1 MADISYRR
9 VLVATD
15 GSADASLAA
24 DHAIAVAKAFR
35 AALTVI
41 SVVDLYAFMDPQVAA
56 VGLEIMDRER
66 NFLRDAVNAVAARA
80 RQAGVENVEAS
91 VLEGFPRNALV
102 EAISTSQSDLVVV
115 GSHGRNAIQRLVIG
129 STSEHLIR
137 HSPCPVLVVRP
148 PIADQEKH

>member
-24 DHAIAVAKAFR
+24 DHAIAVAKAFH
-35 AALTVI
+35 AALTVV
-41 SVVDLYAFMDPQVAA
+41 SVIDIYAFMDPQVAA
-56 VGLEIMDRER
+56 VGVEILDRER
-66 NFLRDAVNAVAARA
+66 EFLRDAVNAIAARA

-102 EAISTSQSDLVVV
+102 ETISTSHSDLVV
-115 GSHGRNAIQRLVIG
+115 
-129 STSEHLIR
+129 
-137 HSPCPVLVVRP
+137 
-148 PIADQEKH
+148 